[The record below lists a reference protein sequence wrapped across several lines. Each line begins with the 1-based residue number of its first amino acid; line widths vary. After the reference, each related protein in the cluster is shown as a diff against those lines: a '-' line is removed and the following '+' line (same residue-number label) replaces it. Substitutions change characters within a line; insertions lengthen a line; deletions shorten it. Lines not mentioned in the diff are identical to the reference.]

1 MHTLK
6 HLLEKNR
13 HWATTTVESDPEFFT
28 RLADVQTPHYL
39 WIGCS
44 DSRVPANQVLD
55 LLPGEIFV
63 HRNIANIIVHSDLN
77 FLSVLQYAVDVL
89 KVEHILICGHYG
101 CGGVKAAVDNA
112 ACGLVENWLRHIQD
126 IQHKHQNLIN
136 QILEKHPRQSK
147 YDLMCEFNVL
157 EQAINIAKTTII
169 QDAWKR
175 NQTVTIHGVLY
186 SLADGLLKQLGPG
199 INENEKIE
207 RFYQHALNE
216 IQQA

>member
-6 HLLEKNR
+6 HLLDKNR
-13 HWATTTVESDPEFFT
+13 HWAKTTVEDDPEFFS

-63 HRNIANIIVHSDLN
+63 HRNIANIVVHSDLN

-112 ACGLVENWLRHIQD
+112 SCGLVENWLRHIQD
-126 IQHKHQNLIN
+126 IQYKHQTLLN
-136 QILEKHPRQSK
+136 QILKENPNISK
-147 YDLMCEFNVL
+147 YDLMCELNVL

-175 NQTVTIHGVLY
+175 NQQVTIHGVLY
-186 SLADGLLKQLGPG
+186 SLSDGLLKQLGPG
-199 INENEKIE
+199 INNNDKIE
-207 RFYQHALNE
+207 VFYQHALNE
-216 IQQA
+216 IQ